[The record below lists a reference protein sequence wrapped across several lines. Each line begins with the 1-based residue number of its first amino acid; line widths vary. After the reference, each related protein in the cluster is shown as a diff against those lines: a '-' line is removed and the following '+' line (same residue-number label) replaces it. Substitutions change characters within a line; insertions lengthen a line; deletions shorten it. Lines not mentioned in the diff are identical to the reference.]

1 MINRFQE
8 PTSISLQPFLK
19 RRFSVTIYR
28 RLHAL
33 LPSRITITND
43 NRQAMTQ
50 AIQYSPIWRRFAAI
64 IYDTLLIAAVS
75 MGYGAI
81 GVALSQW
88 LSGAESVGTTSP
100 LHLLFQLGW
109 LVVVVG
115 FFCFFWMKAGQTLG
129 MRAWRL
135 KIVKEETVDTPS
147 LQQCLGRCVLA
158 PIGLTSFFIGLLRN
172 DKQCIHDIFTKT
184 QVILL
189 PKGS

>member
-1 MINRFQE
+1 MLPFIDDYMHYYHHE
-8 PTSISLQPFLK
+8 SL
-19 RRFSVTIYR
+19 
-28 RLHAL
+28 
-33 LPSRITITND
+33 SRITITNGN

-158 PIGLTSFFIGLLRN
+158 PIGLTSFFIGFLRN